1 MNITT
6 PIYLW
11 MFRHDQV
18 VLQYAY
24 YIHVEPILRLVP
36 DLMAKSRK
44 SADLARAWWRQS
56 CRFQDNLKGN
66 IKLVKQYLTEVCV
79 CL

>member
-1 MNITT
+1 MLAAI
-6 PIYLW
+6 I
-11 MFRHDQV
+11 QV

-36 DLMAKSRK
+36 DLMVKSRK
-44 SADLARAWWRQS
+44 SAELARAWWRES

-66 IKLVKQYLTEVCV
+66 IKLVKQYLAEV
-79 CL
+79 